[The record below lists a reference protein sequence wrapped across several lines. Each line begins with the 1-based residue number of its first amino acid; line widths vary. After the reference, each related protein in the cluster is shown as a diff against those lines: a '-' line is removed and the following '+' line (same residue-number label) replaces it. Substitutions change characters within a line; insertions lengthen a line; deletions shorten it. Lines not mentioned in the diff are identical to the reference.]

1 MKLQHCILLCLLLSL
16 TSCWTLIATAVAT
29 SKPVETTQV
38 VYTTHVTTP
47 APKNVTTTT
56 LAVTSY
62 NTDWS
67 FYLDLH
73 AVAAAFAEARSVQE
87 FENML
92 NSSRYMINNLDLN
105 GDGYIDY
112 LRVLETRQG
121 YYPAYL
127 IQACVAPS
135 LVQDVATLVVE
146 RRASALYVEVV
157 GDPYLY
163 GYNYIV
169 RPVFVNRPPLWDVLG
184 KPSYTP
190 WCSPYHYGSFP
201 SHYQCTKPVYLTH
214 YQAYVNTYLKN
225 HHYCHVCDYP
235 PHVFY
240 KDYHVLVNPHS
251 RNDYRNQHPDK
262 SFERRVNPNATSRNI
277 RNAGDLRSDTQSRQ
291 VTSESKNTT
300 TTTTTT
306 TTTPSRTGQ
315 TTTPSRTNQTTTSTQ
330 TTQTSTPTRTG
341 QTTTPSR
348 TTQTTTSTKTNQT
361 TTSSRVNQTTTT
373 TTTTT
378 KTGSNTSRTSST
390 TVKEGTPTRVSTT
403 VKTTSPTTT
412 VQTKV
417 NKSGTTRTTVKTT
430 NTSKSTSVSA
440 PTTSRTTRA
449 TTTERPATS
458 TTNTQSSRTSRTT
471 SGGTR

>member
-121 YYPAYL
+121 YYHAYL

-135 LVQDVATLVVE
+135 LFQDVATLVVE

-184 KPSYTP
+184 KPFYTP

-201 SHYQCTKPVYLTH
+201 SHYQRTKPVYLTH

-225 HHYCHVCDYP
+225 HHYCHMCDYP

-306 TTTPSRTGQ
+306 PSRTGQ
-315 TTTPSRTNQTTTSTQ
+315 TTTPSRTNQTTTSTQTTQ

-361 TTSSRVNQTTTT
+361 TTSSRVNQAT